1 MTIGPSGEH
10 MTFEQRMAEV
20 RERYPDDHYV
30 VQALDAGM
38 DERRQAVARAERWIE
53 QVGLTGQV

>member
-38 DERRQAVARAERWIE
+38 TSAGKPWPARSGGSSRS
-53 QVGLTGQV
+53 G

>member
-1 MTIGPSGEH
+1 
-10 MTFEQRMAEV
+10 
-20 RERYPDDHYV
+20 
-30 VQALDAGM
+30 M